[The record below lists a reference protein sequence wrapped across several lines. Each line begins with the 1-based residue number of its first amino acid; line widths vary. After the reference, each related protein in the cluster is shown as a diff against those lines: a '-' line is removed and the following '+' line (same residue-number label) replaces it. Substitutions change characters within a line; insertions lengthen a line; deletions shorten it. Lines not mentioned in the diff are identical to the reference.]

1 MARFALILIALAT
14 LMFAVSCGSGESPD
28 PEPTPTTTR
37 AEREGVEQQVEQQGA
52 DQQIAAQSA
61 DQGEDDSDGVMVAGV
76 LEHTRRA
83 GTLAFRNS
91 VGDPDAAI
99 VIVEYSDFQ

>member
-1 MARFALILIALAT
+1 MARFALILIALGT
-14 LMFAVSCGSGESPD
+14 LLFAVSCGSGDSPE
-28 PEPTPTTTR
+28 PEPTPTTAR
-37 AEREGVEQQVEQQGA
+37 AEREGGEQQIEQQGA
-52 DQQIAAQSA
+52 DRQITAQSA
-61 DQGEDDSDGVMVAGV
+61 EQGEADSDGVMVAGV

>member
-14 LMFAVSCGSGESPD
+14 LVFAVSCGSGDSPE
-28 PEPTPTTTR
+28 PEPTPTTAR

-61 DQGEDDSDGVMVAGV
+61 DQGEDDSDGVMVASV

>member
-1 MARFALILIALAT
+1 
-14 LMFAVSCGSGESPD
+14 
-28 PEPTPTTTR
+28 
-37 AEREGVEQQVEQQGA
+37 
-52 DQQIAAQSA
+52 
-61 DQGEDDSDGVMVAGV
+61 MVASV

>member
-14 LMFAVSCGSGESPD
+14 LMFAVSCGSGESTE

-37 AEREGVEQQVEQQGA
+37 AEREGVEQQVEQQ
-52 DQQIAAQSA
+52 ITAQSA
-61 DQGEDDSDGVMVAGV
+61 DQGDADSDGVMVASV

-83 GTLAFRNS
+83 GTLAFRNT
-91 VGDPDAAI
+91 VGDPAADI

>member
-14 LMFAVSCGSGESPD
+14 LAFAVSCGSAESPE
-28 PEPTPTTTR
+28 PEPTPTTAR
-37 AEREGVEQQVEQQGA
+37 AEREGVEQQIEQQGA
-52 DQQIAAQSA
+52 DQQITAQSA
-61 DQGEDDSDGVMVAGV
+61 EQGEADSDGVMVASV

>member
-37 AEREGVEQQVEQQGA
+37 AEREGVEQQVEQQ
-52 DQQIAAQSA
+52 ITAQSA
-61 DQGEDDSDGVMVAGV
+61 DQGEADSDGVMVASV

-83 GTLAFRNS
+83 GTLALRNS
-91 VGDPDAAI
+91 VSATPTRT
-99 VIVEYSDFQ
+99 S

>member
-1 MARFALILIALAT
+1 MARFALILIAVAT
-14 LMFAVSCGSGESPD
+14 LAFAASCGSGESPE
-28 PEPTPTTTR
+28 PEPTPTTAR
-37 AEREGVEQQVEQQGA
+37 AEREGVEQQDVEQQ
-52 DQQIAAQSA
+52 ITAQSA
-61 DQGEDDSDGVMVAGV
+61 DQGEGDADGVMVAGV

>member
-1 MARFALILIALAT
+1 MARFALILFAVAT

-37 AEREGVEQQVEQQGA
+37 AEREGVEQQVEQQ
-52 DQQIAAQSA
+52 ITAQSA
-61 DQGEDDSDGVMVAGV
+61 DQGEADSDGVMVAAV

-83 GTLAFRNS
+83 GTLALRNS

>member
-1 MARFALILIALAT
+1 MARFSLILIALAT

-37 AEREGVEQQVEQQGA
+37 AEREGVEQQ
-52 DQQIAAQSA
+52 ITAQSA
-61 DQGEDDSDGVMVAGV
+61 DQGEADSDGVMVASV

-83 GTLAFRNS
+83 GTLALRNT
-91 VGDPDAAI
+91 VGDPEADI

>member
-37 AEREGVEQQVEQQGA
+37 AEREGVEQQGA
-52 DQQIAAQSA
+52 DQQITAQPA
-61 DQGEDDSDGVMVAGV
+61 DQGEADSDGVMVASV

-83 GTLAFRNS
+83 GTLALRNS